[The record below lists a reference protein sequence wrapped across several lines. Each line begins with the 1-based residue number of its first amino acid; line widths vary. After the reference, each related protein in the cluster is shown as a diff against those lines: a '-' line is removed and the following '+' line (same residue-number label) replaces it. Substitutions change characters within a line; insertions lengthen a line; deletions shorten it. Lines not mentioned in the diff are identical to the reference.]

1 MRPIDADALKATI
14 SKYEFNAPN
23 EMYKQG
29 GECVLNFY
37 MPKIIDGAPT
47 IEAEPVRH
55 GYWAIRPSG
64 WSDYDCVCS
73 KCGESGTPDY
83 KYCHNCGARMD
94 GGKNNV

>member
-1 MRPIDADALKATI
+1 MRLIDADALEKA
-14 SKYEFNAPN
+14 
-23 EMYKQG
+23 MYG
-29 GECVLNFY
+29 SNFY
-37 MPKIIDGAPT
+37 GDGCAAATHYADCVRNAPT

-64 WSDYDCVCS
+64 WSAYDCVCS

-94 GGKNNV
+94 GGISDGINE